1 MAPTGGRRSGPHG
14 ANAQLVQVSALSD
27 LSGIDRSWPAL
38 RTVVSDWAIAV
49 TVCAGALIYEV
60 LDAGDVGAS
69 VDAVDFATC
78 AGAGAL
84 ILLRRRAPLTVLVV
98 AVIAAVWSL
107 IPDDDQA
114 VLRVAA
120 IVALYTVAATSGR
133 TTAWAAGAA
142 TAAALYLAAAI
153 TSAGP
158 WYDGENLELIAWTSV
173 ATAAGD
179 AARSRRAYN
188 RARQE
193 KATALRDRAERAER
207 ALEEEARRR
216 VIEERMRIA
225 RELHDVMAHHI
236 AVINVQ
242 AGVAAHLLRDNPTG
256 AQQALTHVRRGAA
269 SVLDELSSILSVI
282 RQPDEATSTT
292 DTLPTLDDLQRL
304 IADFAKVGLE
314 IEWHTAGARRPVAPA
329 IGLAAYRIVQESL
342 TNAHRHGCHR
352 RATLRLTYERD
363 ALRIEILNDID
374 ADRPAAARR
383 GHGIFGMQERVA
395 AAGGTIEIGPTADG
409 QFRVH
414 ATLRTEQVEP

>member
-1 MAPTGGRRSGPHG
+1 MWP
-14 ANAQLVQVSALSD
+14 NAQLVQVSALSN

-38 RTVVSDWAIAV
+38 RTVVVDLAIAA
-49 TVCAGALIYEV
+49 TVCAGALIFEV
-60 LDAGDVGAS
+60 FDAGDVGAS
-69 VDAVDFATC
+69 LDAVDFATC
-78 AGAGAL
+78 AGAAAL
-84 ILLRRRAPLTVLVV
+84 ILLRRRAPLPVLVV

-107 IPDDDQA
+107 IPDDDQG

-120 IVALYTVAATSGR
+120 IVALYTVASTSGR
-133 TTAWAAGAA
+133 RTAWMAGAA
-142 TAAALYLAAAI
+142 TAAALYVTAAI

-158 WYDGENLELIAWTSV
+158 WYDGENLELIAWTGV

-179 AARSRRAYN
+179 AVRSRRAYN
-188 RARQE
+188 LARQE
-193 KATALRDRAERAER
+193 RATALQDRAERAER

-225 RELHDVMAHHI
+225 RELHDVVAHHI

-256 AQQALTHVRRGAA
+256 AEEALTHVRRGAA

-282 RQPDEATSTT
+282 RQSDEATSTT
-292 DTLPTLDDLQRL
+292 DPLPTLDDLQRL

-329 IGLAAYRIVQESL
+329 IGLAAYRIIQESL
-342 TNAHRHGCHR
+342 TNAHRHGCHH

-374 ADRPAAARR
+374 ADRPVGARR
-383 GHGIFGMQERVA
+383 GHGTVGMRERVA
-395 AAGGTIEIGPTADG
+395 AAGGTIEIGPTAGG

-414 ATLRTEQVEP
+414 ATLRTEQAEP